1 MVLFNYTKDD
11 VGIKEFVQA
20 FVLKHRKLFNRGVEM
35 TKALDQIRDKVTVMM
50 GKKAMKMITPSRT
63 YRDLGVE
70 AVLNFMILE
79 GGLIRGFALDIL
91 LQTGSV
97 NVQNSARVCSVKV
110 DNARMQRLV
119 ELTKEE

>member
-1 MVLFNYTKDD
+1 
-11 VGIKEFVQA
+11 
-20 FVLKHRKLFNRGVEM
+20 M

-70 AVLNFMILE
+70 AVLNFMVLE

-91 LQTGSV
+91 LQTGSM

-119 ELTKEE
+119 ELTKEERAPE